1 MLRTNPAVS
10 LRNFTPSSTPL
21 PSAVAA
27 TRGVAAALQIEHGH
41 VAARAAAGAP
51 RRPASTARSSRLRGR
66 RAINLATIRCRR
78 PGLTWPRGESP
89 ALPAHDGGRVGRR
102 GEGLRMAGAVR
113 GHLPDLARAAV
124 QHMAVVEPL

>member
-10 LRNFTPSSTPL
+10 LRNLTPSSTPL

-27 TRGVAAALQIEHGH
+27 TRGVAAALQIVHGH
-41 VAARAAAGAP
+41 VAAPAAAGAP

-78 PGLTWPRGESP
+78 PGLTWPSGESGVYQRTT
-89 ALPAHDGGRVGRR
+89 A
-102 GEGLRMAGAVR
+102 GEGAGAAE
-113 GHLPDLARAAV
+113 GAGGA
-124 QHMAVVEPL
+124 E